1 MFALQQAIGIAVA
14 DIPNDKL
21 RELLSYWRAQC
32 CGRSMPCRCDIDPI
46 AVRQNVGRMHLL
58 EVEGPGQYRYRIY
71 GSAVTNPDLS
81 DMTGRTTRDY
91 HDQDFARLVTSHM
104 DEAFGAAAP
113 TCYRI
118 EALTDGKPYRYIRLI
133 LPLGDMSQVTHL
145 LVGTQRIEVHASLH
159 RQVLSGLS
167 A

>member
-1 MFALQQAIGIAVA
+1 MFVLQEAIRLEIA

-21 RELLSYWRAQC
+21 RELVAYWRTQC
-32 CGRSMPCRCDIDPI
+32 CGRTMPRRCDIDPT
-46 AVRQNVGRMHLL
+46 AVRENLGRMHLL
-58 EVEGPGQYRYRIY
+58 DVEGPGQYRYRIY

-81 DMTGRTTRDY
+81 EMTGRTTRDY
-91 HDQDFARLVTSHM
+91 RDQDFARLVTSHM
-104 DEAFGAAAP
+104 DEAFALAAP

-133 LPLGDMSQVTHL
+133 LPLGDTSQVTHL

-159 RQVLSGLS
+159 RQVLSALS